1 MAPNLP
7 ELANISTIRS
17 RVSTWTLC
25 PASRCSL
32 PQTSTN
38 PGVAGQVSPSQSN
51 PQTSRNCLTPRWAW
65 SAPRRAQ
72 HLAIATSGMSLTM
85 GRPIVEA
92 SAIALTPP
100 HCGLSLART
109 WRPRATGPTLIRW
122 RIHDERGTCHLR
134 RRLLLVHARPY
145 PQARRRDLD
154 EGGIHRRRRSERY
167 LS

>member
-1 MAPNLP
+1 
-7 ELANISTIRS
+7 
-17 RVSTWTLC
+17 
-25 PASRCSL
+25 
-32 PQTSTN
+32 

-100 HCGLSLART
+100 HCGLSLPRT
-109 WRPRATGPTLIRW
+109 WRPRATGLTLIRW
-122 RIHDERGTCHLR
+122 RIHDERPTWHLR
-134 RRLLLVHARPY
+134 RRLLQLSRSRIAALISPRHQLGIPSAAAVGTGE
-145 PQARRRDLD
+145 DLQ
-154 EGGIHRRRRSERY
+154 EVAVRILEI
-167 LS
+167 